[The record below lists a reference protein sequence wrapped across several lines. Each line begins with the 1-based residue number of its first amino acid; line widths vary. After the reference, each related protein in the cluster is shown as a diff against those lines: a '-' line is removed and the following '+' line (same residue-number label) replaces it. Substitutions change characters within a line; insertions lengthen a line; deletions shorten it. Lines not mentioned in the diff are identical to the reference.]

1 MKIDDALKQVGG
13 ITTGSLETKSTKT
26 ASKAKASSS
35 ATAEN
40 VTLSPTSSQLRAL
53 ESNLDNENVF
63 DEKKVAEIKSAI
75 AEGRFKVNTGKV
87 ANGLIDSVKEMLTA
101 QKPRS

>member
-13 ITTGSLETKSTKT
+13 IATGSLETKSTKT

-53 ESNLDNENVF
+53 ESNLGNEGVF

-75 AEGRFKVNTGKV
+75 ADGQFKVNTEKV
-87 ANGLIDSVKEMLTA
+87 ADGLIDSVKELLTK
-101 QKPRS
+101 QKP

>member
-53 ESNLDNENVF
+53 ENNLGSEGVF

-75 AEGRFKVNTGKV
+75 ADGQFKVNTEKV
-87 ANGLIDSVKEMLTA
+87 ADGLIDSVKELLKT
-101 QKPRS
+101 QKP